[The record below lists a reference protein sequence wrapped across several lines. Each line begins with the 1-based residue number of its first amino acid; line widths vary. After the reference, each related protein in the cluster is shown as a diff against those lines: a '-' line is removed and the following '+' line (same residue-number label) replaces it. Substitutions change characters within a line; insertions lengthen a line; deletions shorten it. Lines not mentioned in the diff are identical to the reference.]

1 MINPSIDLIQV
12 FCANF
17 KCDIDLRL
25 PPGLPRYINTVKWP
39 DLDNCKSFNGLEPY
53 DKKIKIH
60 DLVMCLKKS
69 RYSIET
75 FHLVLSNPTPLIHL
89 QDAIKNHYM
98 KTPIKINFYAEKM
111 ILVLDDLGLLP
122 NDIDRKLSIRE
133 AEAKFNKWLQTAFEK
148 CS

>member
-39 DLDNCKSFNGLEPY
+39 NLDNCKSFNCLEPY
-53 DKKIKIH
+53 AKKVKIH
-60 DLVMCLKKS
+60 DFVMCLQKS

-75 FHLVLSNPTPLIHL
+75 FHLVLSNPTPLMHL
-89 QDAIKNHYM
+89 QYAIKDHYM
-98 KTPIKINFYAEKM
+98 KTSIKNNFFAEKM
-111 ILVLDDLGLLP
+111 ILVLDDLSLLP
-122 NDIDRKLSIRE
+122 NDIDRESSILD
-133 AEAKFNKWLQTAFEK
+133 AEAKYQKWLQSAYEK